1 MKDVNIEFKG
11 ICTRVMLEFGFA
23 ASTDLERVEKRQV
36 GVEVEASLLDGGE
49 VPFVEHN
56 SDEGRVRSVII
67 RKEGTRKEQNPTLEP
82 MEGVIRRAPW
92 ILLDPTE
99 ELLDPPQMK
108 PCHHSTPL
116 LSTSSGISMHQ
127 PF

>member
-1 MKDVNIEFKG
+1 MKDVKIEVKA
-11 ICTRVMLEFGFA
+11 ICPRVMLEFGFA

-36 GVEVEASLLDGGE
+36 GVEVEASLLNGGE

-67 RKEGTRKEQNPTLEP
+67 RKEGMRKEQNPTL
-82 MEGVIRRAPW
+82 EGVIRRAPW

-127 PF
+127 PC